1 MAVTPVD
8 APTALPGLFY
18 VRRVIHDDQIIL
30 AGGWILDEGALFEES
45 VTLLFD
51 EGPTEVAS
59 VTPDDIESDE
69 YGDRIVEQFA
79 RDRSRLGSLVGSTL
93 VESTE
98 MNKAELIEAMA
109 SQAFQTDEGRKGLNA
124 VNVKVLGEQGDDDDD
139 DDGSDDIRLSATALD
154 APLVH
159 LAGAQELSEE
169 EKLEAAGSGEEVD
182 ILGMGA
188 EKL

>member
-1 MAVTPVD
+1 M
-8 APTALPGLFY
+8 
-18 VRRVIHDDQIIL
+18 
-30 AGGWILDEGALFEES
+30 
-45 VTLLFD
+45 TLLFD

-59 VTPDDIESDE
+59 ITPDNIASDE

-79 RDRSRLGSLVGSTL
+79 RDRSRLGSFVGSTL

-98 MNKAELIEAMA
+98 MNKAELIEQMA
-109 SQAFQTDEGRKGLNA
+109 SQALQTDEGRKGLNA

-139 DDGSDDIRLSATALD
+139 DGSADIRLSATALD

-159 LAGAQELSEE
+159 LAGAQGLSEE
-169 EKLEAAGSGEEVD
+169 EKLDAAGSGEEVH
-182 ILGMGA
+182 ILGMEA